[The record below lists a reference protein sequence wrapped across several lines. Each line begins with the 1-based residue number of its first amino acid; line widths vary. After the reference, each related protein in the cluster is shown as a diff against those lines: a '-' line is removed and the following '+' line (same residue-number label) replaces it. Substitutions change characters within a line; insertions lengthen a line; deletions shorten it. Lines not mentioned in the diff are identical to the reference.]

1 MVFIKV
7 SCFFVIVFLI
17 FLVFLFIRLFSRVLW
32 SVLIRN
38 LFLDDFKD
46 WRIEFSEDERF
57 LEFDKRLWFGLFFVL
72 CILIVILGFVIWW
85 L

>member
-32 SVLIRN
+32 SVLIWN

-72 CILIVILGFVIWW
+72 CILILILGFVIWW